1 MKRLERMKIVVG
13 EMVRYERI
21 SRGWTQ
27 QQLADT
33 VQQKRTTISN
43 IEAGRQSLAIE
54 QFCLIMKALGKKP
67 EDALSLTL
75 RRLDN
80 DHRQQNVEKVVSE
93 RLSDDVIKQHV
104 LDTLR

>member
-1 MKRLERMKIVVG
+1 MKRLERMKVVVG

-27 QQLADT
+27 QQLADAIH
-33 VQQKRTTISN
+33 QKRTTISN

-67 EDALSLTL
+67 EDALSLAL
-75 RRLDN
+75 RRLDT
-80 DHRQQNVEKVVSE
+80 DHRQQKVEKIVSE
-93 RLSDDVIKQHV
+93 RLNDDIIKQHI